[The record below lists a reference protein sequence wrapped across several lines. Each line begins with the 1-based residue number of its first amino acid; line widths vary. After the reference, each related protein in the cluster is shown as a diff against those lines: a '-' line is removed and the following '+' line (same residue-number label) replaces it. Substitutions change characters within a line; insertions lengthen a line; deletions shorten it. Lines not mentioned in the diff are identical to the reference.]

1 MKKGLVK
8 QMLYFAR
15 MIATLIIPIIMYSNA
30 VTMVSATPRE
40 AVTDFM
46 EGLHAQK
53 TWVMEKYMDNA
64 YVNFL
69 NNVQGD
75 EAVTD
80 RMNNALFQDFSY
92 QIEEIA
98 SKNDVAVAKIIIR
111 NHDFSGVLNG
121 YNAASYQYVMSNLY
135 TEEIADK
142 NALNA
147 VCLELYVQQIES
159 AAAGDA
165 MVETVV
171 FVPMVD
177 DGYYGWNIVMT
188 DELMLAVLGNLQPPV
203 L

>member
-1 MKKGLVK
+1 
-8 QMLYFAR
+8 MLYIVR
-15 MIATLIIPIIMYSNA
+15 TIITLIIPLIMYSNA
-30 VTMVSATPRE
+30 VAMVSATPRE

-46 EGLHAQK
+46 EGMHAQK
-53 TWVMEKYMDNA
+53 VRVMEKYMDNA

-92 QIEEIA
+92 TIEEIA
-98 SKNDVAVAKIIIR
+98 RKDDVAVAKIIVR
-111 NHDFSGVLNG
+111 NHDFSSVLNG
-121 YNAASYQYVMSNLY
+121 YNTASYQHVMNNLY

-142 NALNA
+142 EALNA
-147 VCLELYVQQIES
+147 TCLELYVQQIES
-159 AAAGDA
+159 AAGSGA

-171 FVPMVD
+171 FVPMVE

>member
-1 MKKGLVK
+1 
-8 QMLYFAR
+8 MLYFAR
-15 MIATLIIPIIMYSNA
+15 TIATLLIPLIMYSNA

-46 EGLHAQK
+46 DGLHAQK
-53 TWVMEKYMDNA
+53 ARIMEKYMDNA

-75 EAVTD
+75 EAVTA
-80 RMNNALFQDFSY
+80 RMTDALFQDFSY

-98 SKNDVAVAKIIIR
+98 RKNDVTVAKITIR
-111 NHDFSGVLNG
+111 NHDFNNVLNG
-121 YNAASYQYVMSNLY
+121 YNAVSYQYVMSNLY

-142 NALNA
+142 EALNA

-159 AAAGDA
+159 AAASDA

-171 FVPMVD
+171 FVPMVE
-177 DGYYGWNIVMT
+177 DGYHGWNIVMT
-188 DELMLAVLGNLQPPV
+188 DELMLAVLGNLQPPA